1 MTRFRQALM
10 AALMLAAC
18 SEAPQQSAPAASESA
33 PAAAVAEAEQ
43 TVFCPE
49 IERRWS
55 AQECQDFT
63 NLARSVEAGA
73 AAFNA
78 PDPMQRG
85 QTHTLQL
92 AVSYAPPEPREQAS
106 AELER
111 PPASDPQPLTPSE
124 TIEPLPGR
132 TVEFTPLVGRFMR
145 AELTGAGFD
154 IAPVGPASREVLP
167 DSVTTWSWQVTARQR
182 GVQALTLTT
191 VVEGCPA
198 DGGACIPLRSTT
210 QNYTVNVAVSPI
222 GEVRDVL
229 AGMPDWIK
237 LASALIAAFAGLVA
251 AVFSLRSV
259 LRKGRREKA

>member
-1 MTRFRQALM
+1 MARFRQALM
-10 AALMLAAC
+10 AVLVLAAC
-18 SEAPQQSAPAASESA
+18 GQVAQQSAPAESESA
-33 PAAAVAEAEQ
+33 APAASAQAEE

-49 IERRWS
+49 IARRWS
-55 AQECQDFT
+55 AQECEDFT
-63 NLARSVEAGA
+63 NLARSAEAGA

-78 PDPMQRG
+78 PDPMERG
-85 QTHTLQL
+85 ETHTLQL
-92 AVSYAPPEPREQAS
+92 AVSYAPPERADPAP
-106 AELER
+106 
-111 PPASDPQPLTPSE
+111 PPAADPHALTPGE
-124 TIEPLPGR
+124 TVDPLPGA

-154 IAPVGPASREVLP
+154 IEPVGPASREVLP

-182 GVQALTLTT
+182 GTQALTLTT

-198 DGGACIPLRSTT
+198 NGGACIPLRSTT

-237 LASALIAAFAGLVA
+237 LASAIVAAFAGLVTGF
-251 AVFSLRSV
+251 FSLRSAFA
-259 LRKGRREKA
+259 KGRRSRT

>member
-1 MTRFRQALM
+1 MARFRHALM
-10 AALMLAAC
+10 AALLLAAC
-18 SEAPQQSAPAASESA
+18 GQVSERSAPADSESTAPAASA
-33 PAAAVAEAEQ
+33 QAEE

-55 AQECQDFT
+55 ARECEDFT
-63 NLARSVEAGA
+63 NLARSAEAGA

-78 PDPMQRG
+78 PDPMERG
-85 QTHTLQL
+85 ETHTLQL
-92 AVSYAPPEPREQAS
+92 AVSYAPPEREEEA
-106 AELER
+106 AR
-111 PPASDPQPLTPSE
+111 PPPADPQPLTPSE
-124 TIEPLPGR
+124 TVDPLPGA

-154 IAPVGPASREVLP
+154 IEPVGPASREVLP
-167 DSVTTWSWQVTARQR
+167 DSVTTWSWQVIARQR
-182 GVQALTLTT
+182 GTQALTLTT

-210 QNYTVNVAVSPI
+210 QNYTVNVAVSPV

-237 LASALIAAFAGLVA
+237 IGSAIIAALAGLVTA
-251 AVFSLRSV
+251 MFGLRSA
-259 LRKGRREKA
+259 LRKSGREKA

>member
-1 MTRFRQALM
+1 MARFRQALM
-10 AALMLAAC
+10 AVLLVAAC
-18 SEAPQQSAPAASESA
+18 SKAPQQSEPAASASA
-33 PAAAVAEAEQ
+33 PAARAEAEQ

-55 AQECQDFT
+55 AQECEDFT
-63 NLARSVEAGA
+63 NLARSVEAGT

-92 AVSYAPPEPREQAS
+92 AVSYAPPEPREQAT
-106 AELER
+106 AQLER
-111 PPASDPQPLTPSE
+111 PPVSDPQPLTPSE

-154 IAPVGPASREVLP
+154 ITQVGPASREVLP

-198 DGGACIPLRSTT
+198 DGGACIPLRTTT
-210 QNYTVNVAVSPI
+210 QNYTVTVAVSPI

-237 LASALIAAFAGLVA
+237 LISALIAAFAGFVG
-251 AVFSLRSV
+251 AVFSLRGA
-259 LRKGRREKA
+259 LRKGREKKA

>member
-1 MTRFRQALM
+1 MRRFRQALM
-10 AALMLAAC
+10 AALVLAAC
-18 SEAPQQSAPAASESA
+18 SKAPEQSAPAASEAAPEASA
-33 PAAAVAEAEQ
+33 QAEE

-55 AQECQDFT
+55 AQECEDFT
-63 NLARSVEAGA
+63 NLARSAEAGA

-92 AVSYAPPEPREQAS
+92 AVSYAPPAAREQ
-106 AELER
+106 ELAR
-111 PPASDPQPLTPSE
+111 PPATDPQPLTPSE
-124 TIEPLPGR
+124 TIEPLPGQ

-154 IAPVGPASREVLP
+154 ITPVGPASREVLP
-167 DSVTTWSWQVTARQR
+167 DSVTTWTWQVTARER

-198 DGGACIPLRSTT
+198 NGGACIPLRSTT

-237 LASALIAAFAGLVA
+237 LVSAIIVAFAGLIGA
-251 AVFSLRSV
+251 FFSLRSA
-259 LRKGRREKA
+259 LAKGRREKA